1 MCCLKSKN
9 IIGDSIILVYIVR
22 VKIFE
27 FDSPRTTTIASRRTQ
42 TLDKEVAQGNVKQ
55 RIEDQPRVA
64 LLPLSVPWRHTP
76 KTRLTASKIIWGQY
90 KRLPQQR
97 AATSS
102 IWFRRS
108 KVNFYMSKSPNKY
121 WVVLVTLGDVYKQF
135 LVPIIPF
142 FKAKTPTPINK

>member
-1 MCCLKSKN
+1 MVFRRASESLYVYLGFMCCLKSKN

-76 KTRLTASKIIWGQY
+76 KTRLTASKLFGGSIRGFHSNAQP
-90 KRLPQQR
+90 LPR
-97 AATSS
+97 
-102 IWFRRS
+102 FG
-108 KVNFYMSKSPNKY
+108 F
-121 WVVLVTLGDVYKQF
+121 VVLKLILHV
-135 LVPIIPF
+135 
-142 FKAKTPTPINK
+142 